1 MRHQRILPIT
11 TPHYVV
17 RINGRPQLEKLTL
30 NEAAALLERN
40 DVKIDDKHLTLALW
54 EGIRFKNG
62 FGFSCVV
69 SDELSAAHPLDGPP
83 LHLTVAEFYDYE
95 QAQAA
100 ARQKDFETRIS
111 EAGQRAAKR
120 A

>member
-11 TPHYVV
+11 TPHYIV

-40 DVKIDDKHLTLALW
+40 DVKIDAKHLTLALW
-54 EGIRFKNG
+54 DGIRFKNG
-62 FGFSCVV
+62 FGFPCSV

-83 LHLTVAEFYDYE
+83 THLSVAEFYDYE
-95 QAQAA
+95 KAEAA

-111 EAGQRAAKR
+111 AAK
-120 A
+120 